1 MPKKPKKDKKFFSNG
16 ELEKDA
22 ALSTVGALN
31 ADEQPS
37 SREDIFIRNLFLVDT
52 VKEAGLRA
60 GYTES
65 YCEGP
70 LCQKLKNPKV
80 QEKIK
85 KVFLETQSMNLPMIA
100 KIYKSGLSH
109 LSKAENITDYPKL
122 SQIDKRILQLTG
134 MLAQDFVQA
143 PTIRIGAV
151 ANLMLQVGQNLAPRL
166 PVPASSDVLDVDP
179 EPME

>member
-1 MPKKPKKDKKFFSNG
+1 MPKRPKKDKKLSSHG
-16 ELEKDA
+16 ELGKGQ

-31 ADEQPS
+31 AEEQPS
-37 SREDIFIRNLFLVDT
+37 SREDIFIRNLFLCDT

-100 KIYKSGLSH
+100 KIYKNGLEH
-109 LSKAENITDYPKL
+109 ISKPGNILDFAKL

-134 MLAQDFVQA
+134 MLAQDSA
-143 PTIRIGAV
+143 PAPMISIGAV
-151 ANLMLQVGQNLAPRL
+151 QNLMLQLGGDMTPRL
-166 PVPASSDVLDVDP
+166 PAQASGDVLDVDP
-179 EPME
+179 EPMG